1 MTPHSFLLTVLTA
14 AALLVPFDSALPGL
28 AQEKQDSDR
37 LDKHIADLGDES
49 AMVRESAL
57 QALIA
62 LGPTAIPRLRQA
74 LDSRDAEVRQRATSA
89 LCELEREEK
98 LAGVLQA
105 RPPVTLSLNAVPFE
119 RALQEITRQTGI
131 QFEGAVA
138 TSDRRITMNLSRAPL
153 MQALDGLG
161 VASDL
166 QWSFENETTVYWRR
180 TPPVTRPSGYS
191 GGFKVSLSRID
202 VYRSWDYQQG
212 HGLLW
217 VYLETRMEPGVRP
230 LGSPRFEVSEIR
242 DDAGNELPRDSETQE
257 CSLKGPPREG
267 NARPTGA
274 VYESSPF
281 TINQLDRSVRK
292 LSKIAGRALFLF
304 PLEKTPIQMIDLC
317 EESTETRGPLLFQV
331 SEILTSSIKLTL
343 VTQGAV
349 SNLPHHLDLDSL
361 ILIDAEGREYARGK
375 DFEIRVD
382 QMSADSLRYCAEFNE
397 GVSFQPVALRFLV
410 TEQFFEKVV
419 PFEFKD
425 ITLP

>member
-1 MTPHSFLLTVLTA
+1 MNPHVVL
-14 AALLVPFDSALPGL
+14 LLVLSAAPLL
-28 AQEKQDSDR
+28 APQDGDP

-62 LGPTAIPRLRQA
+62 LGPSAIPRLRLA
-74 LDSRDAEVRQRATSA
+74 LGSRDVEVRQRASSA

-105 RPPVTLSLNAVPFE
+105 RAPVTMSLRAAPFE
-119 RALQEITRQTGI
+119 RALQEVARQTGI
-131 QFEGAVA
+131 KFDGAVA
-138 TSDRRITMNLSRAPL
+138 PADRGITVDFTRAPL
-153 MQALDGLG
+153 MQVLDGLAAAAG
-161 VASDL
+161 DL
-166 QWSFENETTVYWRR
+166 QWSFEEDATVYWRR
-180 TPPVTRPSGYS
+180 TPPVTRPSCYA

-212 HGLLW
+212 HGLMW
-217 VYLETRMEPGVRP
+217 VYLETRMEPGIRP

-242 DDAGNELPRDSETQE
+242 DEAGNELPRDSETQE

-267 NARPTGA
+267 NARPSGA

-292 LSKIAGRALFLF
+292 LSKIGGRALFLF
-304 PLEKTPIQMIDLC
+304 PLEKTEVQMTDLC
-317 EESTETRGPLLFQV
+317 EESTETRGSLVFQV
-331 SEILTSSIKLTL
+331 SEVLTTSLKLTL
-343 VTQGAV
+343 VCQGGI
-349 SNLPHHLDLDSL
+349 SNLMHHVDPDTL
-361 ILIDAEGREYARGK
+361 ILMDADGRDYARGK

-382 QMSADSLRYCAEFNE
+382 QMSADTLRYCVEFNE
-397 GVSFQPVALRFLV
+397 GVTFQPIALRFLV
-410 TEQFFEKVV
+410 TEQFYEKVV

-425 ITLP
+425 ISLP